1 MHDCGIQLILICV
14 CNYNMNTGQKMTKI
28 VVKFMC
34 ITVTSTLVFTEF
46 CMKSM
51 SLENFLTPCQ

>member
-1 MHDCGIQLILICV
+1 
-14 CNYNMNTGQKMTKI
+14 MNIGQRMTKR
-28 VVKFMC
+28 VVKCRC

-46 CMKSM
+46 GVKSM